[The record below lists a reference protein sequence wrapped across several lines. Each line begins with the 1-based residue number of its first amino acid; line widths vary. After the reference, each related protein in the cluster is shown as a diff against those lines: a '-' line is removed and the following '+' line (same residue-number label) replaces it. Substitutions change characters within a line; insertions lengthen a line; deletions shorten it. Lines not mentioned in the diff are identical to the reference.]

1 MEAREFEGCDITH
14 PLNLYKIPDG
24 VMQIFLKTVKL
35 PQSSKKLYIVIS
47 FGDLLYQSSVS
58 SDDKKEW
65 YEGFEFRVTYHQ
77 QIFDFLEVYEQNMFF
92 PDRLIGKARIKIS
105 FLDGYPEVFSRYYE
119 IVADNSYS
127 ESFPSSDESAIKD
140 LKLGAV
146 LVRINYR
153 YQNINDPEPKFS
165 SDKNI
170 PTIFNNNLNKDIRK
184 LQTDAMKLIDSRVLS
199 DELFSEFST
208 RFFSSLTSLNE
219 PETNHAN
226 STNPEIA
233 IINDTVLAELSD
245 NSTNEFSKF
254 TKNDNNSLKPFSF
267 FKSTPSELSDQKS
280 TDLSK
285 NQNPASEMIKPF
297 FDFFGS
303 LDSIVEISGK
313 SDTNHLSTPID
324 SPKKH
329 LPSDSLSPSKTAIP
343 SIDQIHKDSGISS
356 SDNSLPNLLATFTRI
371 MNVLFQNLGLT
382 HSQLIHGGIQLIN
395 YHTSPEYQSQ
405 RLYSLSQTPIPSE
418 ELALPEYYSKF
429 SLSSYS
435 TEDLLVDL
443 TCEYEKWNGG
453 LVHGGVRVMAQ
464 WIFIHV
470 IPHML
475 AYAQKNGIK
484 DINFVGHSLGA
495 ATAAVLL
502 LMIKNESKKLEELKI
517 PSSNFKFIS
526 WCYGTLPCVS
536 LNLAK
541 DCLVDGDSDS
551 IDSSV
556 PFSIFSFVHSRDM
569 ISSLSYGSVMDI
581 KQMILAAYEKSET
594 FSQSLAMKFDDKDEA
609 NRKRLDKLAFL
620 ANLHK
625 KIVEEDINLKLYVP
639 GKVFLITNSHPGK
652 KVELKKTVITEILN
666 PDAFSDSSILKI
678 VKDLHPDGKVDSPG
692 KAKFTQDIIEDLK
705 INTKYVEKTSCVYR
719 INPESLNSIEF
730 CNTMISDH
738 FPNRYEDSLLEAMNN
753 SE

>member
-1 MEAREFEGCDITH
+1 METREDEECEITH
-14 PLNLYKIPDG
+14 PLNL
-24 VMQIFLKTVKL
+24 
-35 PQSSKKLYIVIS
+35 
-47 FGDLLYQSSVS
+47 
-58 SDDKKEW
+58 
-65 YEGFEFRVTYHQ
+65 
-77 QIFDFLEVYEQNMFF
+77 
-92 PDRLIGKARIKIS
+92 
-105 FLDGYPEVFSRYYE
+105 YYE

-127 ESFPSSDESAIKD
+127 KTFHSTDESSIKD
-140 LKLGAV
+140 LKLGAI

-184 LQTDAMKLIDSRVLS
+184 LQTDAMKLIDSRILS
-199 DELFSEFST
+199 NELFSEFST
-208 RFFSSLTSLNE
+208 RFFSSLSSLNE
-219 PETNHAN
+219 SEINKF
-226 STNPEIA
+226 NPSDSEISMV
-233 IINDTVLAELSD
+233 NDTILTKLSE

-254 TKNDNNSLKPFSF
+254 TKNDNNSLKSFSF
-267 FKSTPSELSDQKS
+267 FIPTASELFDQKGTNS
-280 TDLSK
+280 SK
-285 NQNPASEMIKPF
+285 SLKPTSETHKPF

-303 LDSIVEISGK
+303 LDPIVEISGK

-324 SPKKH
+324 SNKKH
-329 LPSDSLSPSKTAIP
+329 LPSDSPSPSKTIIP

-356 SDNSLPNLLATFTRI
+356 SDNSLPILLATFTRI
-371 MNVLFQNLGLT
+371 MSVLFQNLGLT
-382 HSQLIHGGIQLIN
+382 HSQLYHGGIQIIN

-418 ELALPEYYSKF
+418 DLTLAEYYSKF

-464 WIFIHV
+464 WIFVHV

-475 AYAQKNGIK
+475 AYAHKNGIK
-484 DINFVGHSLGA
+484 NINLVGHSLGA

-517 PSSNFKFIS
+517 PSSDFKFTS

-569 ISSLSYGSVMDI
+569 FSSLSYGSVMDI

-594 FSQSLAMKFDDKDEA
+594 FSQSLAMVSLF
-609 NRKRLDKLAFL
+609 
-620 ANLHK
+620 
-625 KIVEEDINLKLYVP
+625 
-639 GKVFLITNSHPGK
+639 
-652 KVELKKTVITEILN
+652 
-666 PDAFSDSSILKI
+666 ILKNELM
-678 VKDLHPDGKVDSPG
+678 V
-692 KAKFTQDIIEDLK
+692 
-705 INTKYVEKTSCVYR
+705 
-719 INPESLNSIEF
+719 
-730 CNTMISDH
+730 
-738 FPNRYEDSLLEAMNN
+738 
-753 SE
+753 